1 MRHTSLKEYEKSI
14 SGGEPTWKDG
24 ENSIVRALN
33 WYNYHLDSK
42 ESKKFTLSYLKEI
55 KANKKDIDALEKI
68 SDEYFQ
74 NLGFVC
80 RMKLR
85 GAPISTKNEK
95 WIENFIEQLKS
106 KNQKNEDKP
115 VPTVSIQDRVAEKT
129 KTYIAEIEGAIDDC
143 LFVKDFTLLEPY
155 EFMQTLG
162 IKAVHANTIIKFFQK
177 RLDELSLTQ
186 KDKELAEGYSNFSK
200 KELKEY
206 TKLLDKIINDAKKL
220 AHNAKVTR
228 APRKKKTKPVDK
240 IVSKIQY
247 KKEDNEYKIASINP
261 VDIVGCSQLWL
272 FNTKT
277 RKLGVYNSK
286 DADGLNVKGTTIINF
301 DENASVHKTLRKPEI
316 TLPEVIKSGKVA
328 LKKLLPNI
336 NAVEQ
341 ALTGRINGDTI
352 LLRVIK

>member
-95 WIENFIEQLKS
+95 WIENFIEQLKF

-115 VPTVSIQDRVAEKT
+115 VSTVSIQDRVAEKT

-301 DENASVHKTLRKPEI
+301 DENTSVHKTLRKPEI

-328 LKKLLPNI
+328 LKKLLPGI

>member
-95 WIENFIEQLKS
+95 WIENFIEQLKF

-228 APRKKKTKPVDK
+228 APRKKKAKPVDK

>member
-95 WIENFIEQLKS
+95 WIENFIEQLKF

-115 VPTVSIQDRVAEKT
+115 VPTISIQDRVAEKT

-228 APRKKKTKPVDK
+228 APRKKKAKPVDK

>member
-228 APRKKKTKPVDK
+228 APRKKKAKPVDK

>member
-95 WIENFIEQLKS
+95 WIENFIEQLKF

>member
-95 WIENFIEQLKS
+95 WIENFIEQLKF

-115 VPTVSIQDRVAEKT
+115 APTVSIQDRVAEKT